1 MTSTQPTNASEW
13 QLYRV
18 LQRANLLQYYDT
30 FVAQGGDDVQQ
41 LCEAGEEE
49 FLEIMALVGMASK
62 PLHVRRLQ
70 KALQE
75 WVANPAAFQGTG
87 NTSTSSVVREPPTHV
102 YSLPSTS
109 TEGTQSPS
117 LNWNIQTTP
126 QKSVS
131 PVSMIPS
138 SRPVD
143 LHTDLLQGQ
152 MKKQGVSPIQAAP
165 YLGEDQI
172 SEIANC
178 AAKLVKNLP
187 VFEAKPLN
195 TKKEINKQIYDI
207 IALPIDFS
215 KERLELM
222 RKYAAIY
229 RRFDSERIYSKP
241 MSMHE
246 VCVNEASAQLCFHM
260 PTLLTRRED
269 LFPLA
274 RQVVK
279 DSGYQYSKGHSRLE
293 QKATDLNP
301 ENPSKRQKLE
311 ALISD
316 SKGDQSLEKA
326 KRDERLQQISQELA
340 MISEKQEQIVTDLET
355 AKESQDMDKVDTLQS
370 QLEQITNKHLQLLTE
385 QSDLLRK
392 QSFEVYIDFDASSDR
407 DDSNLGASGSS
418 SPAQTDRT
426 ESTQQHLTLKSML
439 TTGLMPKSSFNQ
451 LTSAGGPSKNTLFDE
466 GLRFAQQYGLG
477 DFAQELKTLQGSPE
491 ESEGQ
496 SDLISSLFS
505 SGLLRANKNGATNGD
520 RVSPKPSEEASN
532 GEKSP
537 AKESPKSIKEEVD
550 NVNGV

>member
-279 DSGYQYSKGHSRLE
+279 DSGYQYSKGHSR
-293 QKATDLNP
+293 ATDLNP

>member
-1 MTSTQPTNASEW
+1 MTTAQPSNASEW

-30 FVAQGGDDVQQ
+30 FVSQGGDDVQQ

-75 WVANPAAFQGTG
+75 WVANPALFQGTG
-87 NTSTSSVVREPPTHV
+87 NSTSTSVVREPPTHV
-102 YSLPSTS
+102 YSLPSS
-109 TEGTQSPS
+109 SSERTESPS
-117 LNWNIQTTP
+117 VSWNIQTTP
-126 QKSVS
+126 QKSMS
-131 PVSMIPS
+131 PISMIAS

-143 LHTDLLQGQ
+143 LQSDIMQGQ
-152 MKKQGVSPIQAAP
+152 VKKQGLSPSQTP
-165 YLGEDQI
+165 YLGEEQI
-172 SEIANC
+172 NEIANS
-178 AAKLVKNLP
+178 AAKLVKSLP
-187 VFEAKPLN
+187 HFEAKPLN

-207 IALPIDFS
+207 IALPVDFS
-215 KERLELM
+215 KERLEIM

-279 DSGYQYSKGHSRLE
+279 DSGYQYSKGHSR
-293 QKATDLNP
+293 ATDLNP

-311 ALISD
+311 ALLTD
-316 SKGDQSLEKA
+316 YKGDPSLEKA
-326 KRDERLQQISQELA
+326 KREERLRQISQELA
-340 MISEKQEQIVTDLET
+340 LISEQQEQIVTDLEL

-392 QSFEVYIDFDASSDR
+392 QSFEVYTDIDGVSDR

-418 SPAQTDRT
+418 SPSPADQTDM
-426 ESTQQHLTLKSML
+426 SQQHATLKSML
-439 TTGLMPKSSFNQ
+439 TTGLIPKSSFNN
-451 LTSAGGPSKNTLFDE
+451 TSSVSGDKNSLFDE
-466 GLRFAQQYGLG
+466 GLRIAQQYGLG

-491 ESEGQ
+491 ENEGQ
-496 SDLISSLFS
+496 QAELINSLYT
-505 SGLLRANKNGATNGD
+505 SGLLNTKQNGAKNGD
-520 RVSPKPSEEASN
+520 RISPKPFDEPSVEETTQVN
-532 GEKSP
+532 ESP
-537 AKESPKSIKEEVD
+537 AIKVTAVEVEK
-550 NVNGV
+550 VNGV

>member
-1 MTSTQPTNASEW
+1 MTTTQPSNASEW

-75 WVANPAAFQGTG
+75 WVANPAVFQSTG
-87 NTSTSSVVREPPTHV
+87 NSSTNSVVREPPTHV

-109 TEGTQSPS
+109 ESTWNVQS
-117 LNWNIQTTP
+117 TP
-126 QKSVS
+126 QKSLS
-131 PVSMIPS
+131 PVSMIG
-138 SRPVD
+138 D
-143 LHTDLLQGQ
+143 MLHGQ
-152 MKKQGVSPIQAAP
+152 VKKQGLSPSPAP

-178 AAKLVKNLP
+178 AAKLVKGLP
-187 VFEAKPLN
+187 LFEAKPLN
-195 TKKEINKQIYDI
+195 TKKEINKQINDI

-229 RRFDSERIYSKP
+229 RRFDSERLYSKP

-246 VCVNEASAQLCFHM
+246 VCVNEASAQLCFLM

-279 DSGYQYSKGHSRLE
+279 DSGYQYSKGHSR
-293 QKATDLNP
+293 ATDLNP

-311 ALISD
+311 ALISEC
-316 SKGDQSLEKA
+316 KGDQSLEKA
-326 KRDERLQQISQELA
+326 KRDERLRQISEELA
-340 MISEKQEQIVTDLET
+340 LISEKQEQIVTDLES
-355 AKESQDMDKVDTLQS
+355 AKESQEMDRVDSLQS

-392 QSFEVYIDFDASSDR
+392 QSFEVYADMDASSDR
-407 DDSNLGASGSS
+407 DDSNMGASGSS
-418 SPAQTDRT
+418 SPSQVDRT
-426 ESTQQHLTLKSML
+426 EPSQQHATLKSML
-439 TTGLMPKSSFNQ
+439 TAGQMPKSSFNL
-451 LTSAGGPSKNTLFDE
+451 LTSAGPAKNTLFDE
-466 GLRFAQQYGLG
+466 GLRIAQQYGLG
-477 DFAQELKTLQGSPE
+477 DFAQELKTLQESPE
-491 ESEGQ
+491 ENEGQ
-496 SDLISSLFS
+496 PDLISSLFS
-505 SGLLRANKNGATNGD
+505 SGLISANKNGAKNGD
-520 RVSPKPSEEASN
+520 SASPKPVEEASN
-532 GEKSP
+532 SENIPVKG
-537 AKESPKSIKEEVD
+537 SPKSPKKEVVE
-550 NVNGV
+550 NVNGVEHSNNNTGV